1 MIKMSE
7 VLKAIDYLSLIS
19 KNVKSELNA
28 KGLAYSD
35 DDVEKMIRKLSIR
48 VLDYC
53 KKNKFN
59 IVLANF
65 IAEKIVVKYEYLD
78 AVKKLKDK
86 DNATV
91 GGVELSKVQS
101 VSRGDTTITLR
112 DKKVTTNDEVD
123 NDGMT
128 LKDPFKFDEDDYLFL
143 SRQRKLIREH
153 YDEKYWEGAEVLWI

>member
-1 MIKMSE
+1 MAE
-7 VLKAIDYLSLIS
+7 VLKAIDYLSLIN

-28 KGLAYSD
+28 KGMAYVEY
-35 DDVEKMIRKLSIR
+35 DVEKMIRNLSIR
-48 VLDYC
+48 VLGYC
-53 KKNKFN
+53 KRDKFN
-59 IVLANF
+59 ILLANF

-86 DNATV
+86 NNATV

-112 DKKVTTNDEVD
+112 DEKVTTNDEVD
-123 NDGMT
+123 NDGMSV
-128 LKDPFKFDEDDYLFL
+128 KDPFKFDDDDYLFL

-153 YDEKYWEGAEVLWI
+153 HDEKYWEGAEVLWI

>member
-1 MIKMSE
+1 MAE
-7 VLKAIDYLSLIS
+7 VLKAVDYLALIN

-28 KGLAYSD
+28 KGMAYIEA
-35 DDVEKMIRKLSIR
+35 DVEKMVRKLSVR

-53 KKNKFN
+53 KRDRFN
-59 IVLANF
+59 ILLADF
-65 IAEKIVVKYEYLD
+65 IAEKIVLRYEYLE

-86 DNATV
+86 TNTTV

-123 NDGMT
+123 NDGMAI
-128 LKDPFKFDEDDYLFL
+128 KDPFKFDDDDYLFL
-143 SRQRKLIREH
+143 CRQRKLIREH
-153 YDEKYWEGAEVLWI
+153 HDEKYWEGAEVLWL